1 MRSHEVLL
9 CTASVAL
16 MALAAEARPVR
27 QSEPRPAPAPAS
39 QGARPKVFCK
49 ASELMKYDVEND
61 KGDDI
66 GDVKEILF
74 DPVNERVAMVVVSY
88 GGILGMGD
96 KLYAVPWSAFTIPKD
111 AKKIIVKIDKEQLK
125 QAPRIDAD
133 HWPDTLDDK
142 LAADLGT
149 FYSVSPY
156 WKDMGAPGDIAK
168 GDTAAAAAN
177 SKNVTFLRRAS
188 VVLDTNVQ
196 NDAGEKL
203 GEVEDL
209 AIGAE
214 EGRVLYAVLSF
225 GGILGMGEKYFAIP
239 ISSFDLKSQDPKK
252 LVLHVDK
259 EKLKKA
265 PGFDKGAWPN
275 MADDRWITE
284 IHTFYEQK
292 PYWERNKPRS
302 P

>member
-9 CTASVAL
+9 CSISVAL
-16 MALAAEARPVR
+16 MAVAAEAR
-27 QSEPRPAPAPAS
+27 QTEPRPAPGAANPAAANQ

-49 ASELMKYDVEND
+49 ASDLIKYDVEND
-61 KGDDI
+61 KGDDL

-74 DPVNERVAMVVVSY
+74 DPANERVAMLVVSY
-88 GGILGMGD
+88 GGVLGMGD
-96 KLYAVPWSAFTIPKD
+96 KLYAVPWSAFTLPQD
-111 AKKIIVKIDKEQLK
+111 SKKIILKIDKEQIK
-125 QAPRIDAD
+125 KAPQIDAG
-133 HWPDTLDDK
+133 HWPDTLDDR

-149 FYSVSPY
+149 FYSISPY
-156 WKDMGAPGDIAK
+156 WKDAPSSAGGPPPTDPAAK
-168 GDTAAAAAN
+168 KG
-177 SKNVTFLRRAS
+177 TFLRRAT
-188 VVLDTNVQ
+188 VILDAKVE
-196 NDAGEKL
+196 NDAGDKL

-214 EGRVLYAVLSF
+214 EGRVLYGVLSF
-225 GGILGMGEKYFAIP
+225 GGVLGMGEKYFAIP
-239 ISSFDLKSQDPKK
+239 ISAFDLKAQDPEK
-252 LVLHVDK
+252 LVLHIDK

-275 MADDRWITE
+275 MADDRWVGE

>member
-1 MRSHEVLL
+1 
-9 CTASVAL
+9 
-16 MALAAEARPVR
+16 
-27 QSEPRPAPAPAS
+27 
-39 QGARPKVFCK
+39 
-49 ASELMKYDVEND
+49 
-61 KGDDI
+61 
-66 GDVKEILF
+66 
-74 DPVNERVAMVVVSY
+74 
-88 GGILGMGD
+88 
-96 KLYAVPWSAFTIPKD
+96 
-111 AKKIIVKIDKEQLK
+111 
-125 QAPRIDAD
+125 
-133 HWPDTLDDK
+133 
-142 LAADLGT
+142 
-149 FYSVSPY
+149 
-156 WKDMGAPGDIAK
+156 
-168 GDTAAAAAN
+168 
-177 SKNVTFLRRAS
+177 VTFLRRAS

-196 NDAGEKL
+196 NDAARSSVKWKIL
-203 GEVEDL
+203 RSVPRK
-209 AIGAE
+209 AAC
-214 EGRVLYAVLSF
+214 VYAVLSF